1 MRTRGSTKEET
12 GRRVIAAA
20 VRTFARHGYAA
31 SGIRQLAEEAEL
43 TPGALYHHMDS
54 KEDLL
59 VAVMRTAMEPLLA
72 ATDLALR
79 DAASPEEALVT
90 LVELHVWSHG
100 TQPDAMTVTD
110 TEVRA
115 LGATARQEIMVLRD
129 RYQAAWRDTV
139 ERGAGA
145 GVFSVEDTGIATLAL
160 LGLCSQVSQ
169 WYAPDGPLSL
179 EQICAMHA
187 DLALGLVRAQRGSM
201 PIRRGGLSPRPPAD
215 LLDEATASRRAVR
228 S

>member
-12 GRRVIAAA
+12 GKRVIAAA
-20 VRTFARHGYAA
+20 VRTFARNGYAA

-59 VAVMRTAMEPLLA
+59 VAVMRSTMEPLLA
-72 ATDLALR
+72 ATDLGVR
-79 DAASPEEALVT
+79 GAASPEEALVT

-100 TQPDAMTVTD
+100 THPDAMTVTD

-115 LGATARQEIMVLRD
+115 LGEAARREIMVLRD
-129 RYQAAWRDTV
+129 RYQAAWRSVVTRGADESVFTV
-139 ERGAGA
+139 EDA
-145 GVFSVEDTGIATLAL
+145 GIATIAL

-169 WYAPDGPLSL
+169 WFSPDGPLPL
-179 EQICAMHA
+179 ERICAMHA
-187 DLALGLVRAQRGSM
+187 DLALGLVRAHHGPA
-201 PIRRGGLSPRPPAD
+201 PIRRAALQTRPPGD
-215 LLDEATASRRAVR
+215 LLAEAAVW
-228 S
+228 

>member
-1 MRTRGSTKEET
+1 MRTRGSSKEET
-12 GRRVIAAA
+12 GKRVIAAA
-20 VRTFARHGYAA
+20 GRTFARHGYAA
-31 SGIRQLAEEAEL
+31 SGIRQLAEEAAL

-59 VAVMRTAMEPLLA
+59 VAVMRSAMEPLLA
-72 ATDLALR
+72 ATDLAVR
-79 DAASPEEALVT
+79 GAASPEEALVT

-115 LGATARQEIMVLRD
+115 LGEHARRDVMVLRD
-129 RYQAAWRDTV
+129 RYQHAWRAVVV
-139 ERGAGA
+139 EGADA
-145 GVFSVEDTGIATLAL
+145 GVFTVEDAGIATIAL

-169 WYAPDGPLSL
+169 WYSPDGPLSL

-187 DLALGLVRAQRGSM
+187 DLALGLVRARHGTA
-201 PIRRGGLSPRPPAD
+201 PVRRAGLQTRSPAD
-215 LLDEATASRRAVR
+215 LLGEAAR
-228 S
+228 

>member
-1 MRTRGSTKEET
+1 MRTRGSSKEET
-12 GRRVIAAA
+12 GKRVIAAA

-31 SGIRQLAEEAEL
+31 SGIRQLAEEAAL

-54 KEDLL
+54 KQDLL
-59 VAVMRTAMEPLLA
+59 VAVMRSAMEPLLA
-72 ATDLALR
+72 ATDLAVR
-79 DAASPEEALVT
+79 GAASPEEALVT

-115 LGATARQEIMVLRD
+115 LGEHARRDVMVLRD
-129 RYQAAWRDTV
+129 RYQHAWRAVVV
-139 ERGAGA
+139 EGADA
-145 GVFSVEDTGIATLAL
+145 GVFTVEDAGIATIAL

-169 WYAPDGPLSL
+169 WYSADGPLSL

-187 DLALGLVRAQRGSM
+187 DLALGLVRARHGTA
-201 PIRRGGLSPRPPAD
+201 PVRRAGLQTRSPAD
-215 LLDEATASRRAVR
+215 LLGEAAR
-228 S
+228 